1 MLAKTDPEGLN
12 TELEALFGYR
22 EDGEC
27 VFENRGRGQ
36 GGGGGR
42 DPMKFLRPWVSVIWP
57 WTRRCL
63 SS

>member
-36 GGGGGR
+36 GGGGGGAIR
-42 DPMKFLRPWVSVIWP
+42 
-57 WTRRCL
+57 
-63 SS
+63 